1 MIDKGTQN
9 KIASC
14 KELQGKS
21 VSDIV
26 GMKRFTDN
34 LSAYMT
40 AQREDRKA
48 PRKMYADMVKA
59 GIVSGGKRVPA
70 HPIDKTLD
78 WSVADFTLEY
88 LAVVTGVSQQ
98 SHAVREYVRQLGQQ
112 AYNLTIAQIVCDE
125 FPELTPALLPKSGN

>member
-9 KIASC
+9 KIDSC
-14 KELQGKS
+14 KALQGKTI
-21 VSDIV
+21 SDVV

-34 LSAYMT
+34 LAAYIK

-48 PRKMYADMVKA
+48 TRKMYDDMLKA
-59 GIVSGGKRVPA
+59 GIVGGKRVPA
-70 HPIDKTLD
+70 HPIDKTLG
-78 WSVADFTLEY
+78 WSVAEFTLEY
-88 LAVVTGVSQQ
+88 LAAITGVSKQ

-125 FPELTPALLPKSGN
+125 FPELAPALLPKSGN